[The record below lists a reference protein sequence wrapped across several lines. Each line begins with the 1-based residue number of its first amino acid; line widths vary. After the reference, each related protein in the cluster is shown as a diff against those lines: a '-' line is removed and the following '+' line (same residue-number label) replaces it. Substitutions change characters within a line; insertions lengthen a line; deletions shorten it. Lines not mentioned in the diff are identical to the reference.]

1 MQNTGN
7 KYGQRKPESELENKD
22 TKRKL
27 RRQLV
32 EEIRRYHWER
42 LPGQTQTPRLFQ
54 TIARFSSRTTPDD
67 IIGIVTHRV
76 DPSE

>member
-1 MQNTGN
+1 MAESVN
-7 KYGQRKPESELENKD
+7 KYGRRKRETELENKD
-22 TKRKL
+22 AKRKV

-42 LPGQTQTPRLFQ
+42 VPGQTQTPRLFQ

-76 DPSE
+76 DPSD

>member
-1 MQNTGN
+1 MAESVN
-7 KYGQRKPESELENKD
+7 KYGRRKLETELENKD
-22 TKRKL
+22 AKRKV

-42 LPGQTQTPRLFQ
+42 VPGQTQTPRLFQ

-76 DPSE
+76 DPSD

>member
-1 MQNTGN
+1 MTESVN
-7 KYGQRKPESELENKD
+7 KYGRRKLETELDNKD
-22 TKRKL
+22 AKRKV

-42 LPGQTQTPRLFQ
+42 VPGQTQTPRLFQ